1 VKFSADGGQVRLG
14 MRRRGGCLAITV
26 TDHGIGMSEEAIA
39 RIGEPFFQAQEGL
52 TRGYEGT
59 GLGLSIVRGLIDLHG
74 GSLEVHSVLGQGT
87 RITVLLPL
95 NGPATKLPETGA
107 VAQLRSEPVSQTMPA
122 WRDEKR
128 QAL

>member
-1 VKFSADGGQVRLG
+1 MIVSDN
-14 MRRRGGCLAITV
+14 
-26 TDHGIGMSEEAIA
+26 GIGMSAEAIS

-59 GLGLSIVRGLIDLHG
+59 GLGLSIVKGLIDLHD
-74 GSLEVHSVLGQGT
+74 GSLDVQSTLGQGT
-87 RITVLLPL
+87 RVTVLLPL
-95 NGPATKLPETGA
+95 NGPATKLPETGV
-107 VAQLRSEPVSQTMPA
+107 VAQLRSEPVSQPMPA